1 MPLREW
7 KWVTS
12 AYWGLGETYRDMG
25 RADDALDAFTQAT
38 DALERIRSAADSA
51 EAKTHLLHDKVKL
64 FEDVLALLDDAGKLD
79 PARAF
84 EMIER
89 SRARTF
95 LDLWTEARGPLRAS
109 LSPALQDREQA
120 LLDELSAATLHLQ
133 RAEGR
138 RARREATDRVLD
150 AERDLAAFR
159 AETITPDQP
168 FRWSGQLE
176 PEVVEFM
183 LDGLDR
189 CVHSPTVMGWVTPQD
204 ALEQRAF
211 TTMVIRAFVDSLNA
225 ECSSCR
231 HYVDQVL
238 VSLGSLLED

>member
-1 MPLREW
+1 MVLE
-7 KWVTS
+7 
-12 AYWGLGETYRDMG
+12 LGPCP
-25 RADDALDAFTQAT
+25 
-38 DALERIRSAADSA
+38 
-51 EAKTHLLHDKVKL
+51 V
-64 FEDVLALLDDAGKLD
+64 EDVMRWSKFVRRILVEL
-79 PARAF
+79 
-84 EMIER
+84 R
-89 SRARTF
+89 STPGSEE
-95 LDLWTEARGPLRAS
+95 LVSPDLVDLWSRTV
-109 LSPALQDREQA
+109 
-120 LLDELSAATLHLQ
+120 DEW
-133 RAEGR
+133 
-138 RARREATDRVLD
+138 
-150 AERDLAAFR
+150 AFR